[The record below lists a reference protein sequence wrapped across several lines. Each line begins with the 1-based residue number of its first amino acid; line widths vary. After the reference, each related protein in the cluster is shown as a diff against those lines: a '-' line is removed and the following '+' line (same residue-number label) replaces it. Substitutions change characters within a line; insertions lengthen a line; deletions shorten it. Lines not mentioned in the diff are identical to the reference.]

1 MQPKTGAKHPKS
13 TTFCGPPQ
21 GCGLEERSAMPME
34 VWTGAYRLPRRK
46 GSRVFGVTFRHGSSV
61 MRGKERK
68 LKFRELK
75 FRELK
80 FRDGSSVMRGK
91 ERKLNL
97 MDRL

>member
-1 MQPKTGAKHPKS
+1 MMQPKTGAKHPKS

-61 MRGKERK
+61 TR
-68 LKFRELK
+68 
-75 FRELK
+75 K
-80 FRDGSSVMRGK
+80 FRDEGQGAEIEVPGI
-91 ERKLNL
+91 EVPGIEVP
-97 MDRL
+97 